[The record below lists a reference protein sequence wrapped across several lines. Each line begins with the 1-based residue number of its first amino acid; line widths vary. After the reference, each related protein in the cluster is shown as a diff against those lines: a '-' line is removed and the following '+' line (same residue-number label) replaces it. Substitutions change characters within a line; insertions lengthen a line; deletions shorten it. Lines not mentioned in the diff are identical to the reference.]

1 MKNKIKKF
9 YNYVKNFNKDSAFES
24 KDFNGDSFVDYFTG
38 INYNSRSGSSVW
50 DQKKAPKVSRDIL
63 DDMYNRDGIGKR
75 VIDSY
80 VEEALRSFI
89 DADSAILEELERLN
103 LKSKLFDGARDARL
117 FGGALMVVFVDDGK
131 DLIEEL
137 DYANINKLIY
147 IKSYDR
153 HQVSWSPADLI
164 DDYQDEGF
172 GEPLFYT
179 IQNYSNNPINSISF
193 KVHKS
198 RVFKLRGEQTT
209 EVSRAKNS
217 GWDNSCLLPIFDRIQ
232 RFSETSNITAEI
244 IQGYVETVI
253 KIPNM
258 VHQIQ
263 NNDSF
268 IAKRNFELNRSKS
281 AFKTIFIDATE
292 EYQKHPTNVHG
303 LSEIWDRFA
312 ETIASVSGIPVSVLF
327 GRSPAG
333 LNATGKQ
340 ELELWN
346 GKIEEYRN
354 SQLKPFISWIFK
366 ILESQKESNLKGV
379 DFHWEFH
386 PLVTLD
392 EEREARTR
400 KMNAEVDKIYIEMG
414 AVDAKTLFNLRYSAD
429 QTFNNNIILSKE
441 DLDSIEKNLGE
452 TERLNQMDLNMLQEM
467 EKEREEREQQVNKD
481 SEEFKV
487 ETKINNFILSKLRE
501 WEDDKSR

>member
-1 MKNKIKKF
+1 MKNNIKKF
-9 YNYVKNFNKDSAFES
+9 YNYVKNFNKDSKADS
-24 KDFNGDSFVDYFTG
+24 RNFNSDSFVDYYTG

-50 DQKKAPKVSRDIL
+50 DYRKAPKISRSSL
-63 DDMYNRDGIGKR
+63 DDMYNRDGIAKR

-89 DADSAILEELERLN
+89 DTDSAILEELERLK
-103 LKSKLFDGARDARL
+103 LKEKLFDGARDARL
-117 FGGALMVVFVDDGK
+117 FGGALLVVFVDDGK

-153 HQVSWSPADLI
+153 HQVTWSQADLI
-164 DDYQDEGF
+164 DDYLNENF
-172 GEPLFYT
+172 GEPEFYT
-179 IQNYSNNPINSISF
+179 IQNYASNTINSISF

-209 EVSRAKNS
+209 EVSRAKND
-217 GWDNSCLLPIFDRIQ
+217 GWDNSCLLSIFDRIQ
-232 RFSETSNITAEI
+232 RFSETSNVTAEI

-253 KIPNM
+253 KVPNM
-258 VHQIQ
+258 VHQVK
-263 NNDSF
+263 NDDTF
-268 IAKRNFELNRSKS
+268 IARRNFDLNRSKS

-346 GKIEEYRN
+346 NKIEEYRN

-366 ILESQKESNLKGV
+366 ILENQKEGNLKGV

-386 PLVTLD
+386 PLITLD

-400 KMNAEVDKIYIEMG
+400 KMNADIDKIYVEMG
-414 AVDAKTLFNLRYSAD
+414 AVDAKTLFSLRYSAD
-429 QTFNNNIILSKE
+429 QTFNNNIVLTKE
-441 DLDSIEKNLGE
+441 DLDSIEKKAEEN
-452 TERLNQMDLNMLQEM
+452 ERLNEADLNMLKEM
-467 EKEREEREQQVNKD
+467 EKEKEEREEQINKD

-487 ETKINNFILSKLRE
+487 EMKINDFILSKLKE
-501 WEDDKSR
+501 WENDKSR